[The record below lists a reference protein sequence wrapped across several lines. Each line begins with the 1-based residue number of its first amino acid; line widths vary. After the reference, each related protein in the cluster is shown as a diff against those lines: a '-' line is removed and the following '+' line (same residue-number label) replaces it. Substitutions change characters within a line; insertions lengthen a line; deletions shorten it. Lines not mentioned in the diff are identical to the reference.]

1 LKDIKFIK
9 LCIYAVLFLSLNS
22 FTQEVEFDKEY
33 LESLPESIRGDVERE
48 LERQKDEIENK
59 KVFLNPSSKLNKS
72 KTVIEWENF
81 QRQNQLQEQSERFGM
96 RLFQS
101 MQSSFM
107 PVNEPNFDANYIVD
121 VGDVLNISIF
131 DQDTK
136 EYIKEIESDGTVFIP
151 EVGKV
156 YVAGFKLNDAVSDIK
171 KQINKTLFRDSIISL
186 ESVRDIQIL
195 MTGEISF
202 PGIYTFNGNTNLL
215 HAISMAGGITENGS
229 FREVHVKRNGEI
241 ISKVDLYSALIFGEA
256 SFRNSLRSGDSI
268 YINTVKNLVRA
279 GSGFNRS
286 GLFEMKPG
294 EKISDLTRFAGGLKS
309 SFLNSNNLLNL
320 DRVNVDGS
328 ISSIKNTI
336 EEIGDIELKNYD
348 SLSGKEN
355 LVRSVSINGAVNRPG
370 KYFISDDETLSSLI
384 QRAGGYTKSA
394 YPYGGILLR
403 EQAKD
408 IEKYNIEK
416 SYNELIKYL
425 VSRKS
430 SGTSMA
436 GDSVLGL
443 LLSEMKNIEVKGR
456 VVTEFDL
463 LKIRSN
469 PNQDTLLLEGDS
481 IHIPKMSKTV
491 FVYGEVANPGGLM
504 YTDDSKVENYLDM
517 AGGTSKYS
525 ADAYIYLVNP
535 NGVSKRVHTSRL
547 SFLNKELSVYPGSVI
562 FVPRLYEFRD
572 GIEASSLYAP
582 IVSAFSLSLASLSAI
597 SND

>member
-1 LKDIKFIK
+1 MNKLKIIK
-9 LCIYAVLFLSLNS
+9 LSLFTFLFISLNS
-22 FTQEVEFDKEY
+22 FAQEVGFDKEY

-48 LERQKDEIENK
+48 LKKQKDEIENK

-72 KTVIEWENF
+72 QTVIEWENF
-81 QRQNQLQEQSERFGM
+81 KRQNELKEQSERFGM

-121 VGDVLNISIF
+121 VGDVLNIIIF

-136 EYIKEIESDGTVFIP
+136 EFVKEIESDGTVFIP

-156 YVAGFKLNDAVSDIK
+156 YVAGFKLNEAVSDIK
-171 KQINKTLFRDSIISL
+171 KQINKTLFRDSVVSL

-195 MTGEISF
+195 MTGEILF

-215 HAISMAGGITENGS
+215 HAISMAGGITETGS
-229 FREVHVKRNGEI
+229 FRQIHIKRNGKI
-241 ISKVDLYSALIFGEA
+241 ISEVDLYSALIFGEV

-286 GLFEMKPG
+286 GLFEMKSG

-309 SFLNSNNLLNL
+309 SFLNSDNLLIL
-320 DRVNVDGS
+320 DRVNSDGS
-328 ISSIKNTI
+328 ISSIKNTM
-336 EEIGDIELKNYD
+336 EEIVDIVLKNYD
-348 SLSGKEN
+348 TLSGKEN
-355 LVRSVSINGAVNRPG
+355 LVRTVSIDGAVNRPG

-384 QRAGGYTKSA
+384 KRAGGYTKSA
-394 YPYGGILLR
+394 YSFGGILLR

-408 IEKYNIEK
+408 LEKYNIEK
-416 SYNELIKYL
+416 NYNELIKYL

-430 SGTSMA
+430 SGTAMA
-436 GDSVLGL
+436 GDSVLQL

-456 VVTEFDL
+456 VVAEFDL

-469 PNQDTLLLEGDS
+469 PDKDTLLLEGDS
-481 IHIPKMSKTV
+481 IYIPKMSKTV
-491 FVYGEVANPGGLM
+491 FVHGEVSNPGGLM
-504 YTDDSKVENYLDM
+504 FSDANKIENYLNM
-517 AGGTSKYS
+517 AGGTSKYG
-525 ADAYIYLVNP
+525 AGQFIYVVNP
-535 NGVSKRVHTSRL
+535 NGVASRIKTSRL
-547 SFLNKELSVYPGSVI
+547 SFLNEEISIYPGSAI
-562 FVPRLYEFRD
+562 YVPRLYEFRD
-572 GIEASSLYAP
+572 NIEASSLYAP
-582 IVSAFSLSLASLSAI
+582 IISAFALSLASLSAI

>member
-1 LKDIKFIK
+1 MKDIKFIK